1 MKIRVP
7 AALAF
12 GLLAVAAPIRAQVT
26 VAPLTEPLGVSGP
39 VTPVKSGRAVY
50 IVKLRDAGAATY
62 KGGVTGFAATKPGA
76 GERLDSGSGAVE
88 TYVKHIE
95 QTHDRLLATV
105 GASGSKVYSFRYT
118 LNGFAARLSAAQ
130 VSRLA
135 QLGEVERIW
144 LDSEQQVQTIASAA
158 FLGLEDQVGG
168 LRADLKLRG
177 ENVVIGVIDSGVA
190 PNHPSLADVIQ
201 HVPRACES
209 DWARSSWL
217 GLWLCDSHRNNPV
230 TERVYEPPNGFRG
243 ICQEGE
249 GFEASACNNKLIGA
263 RYYVDGFLFTSQLD
277 EDEFRSPRDADG
289 HGTHIATTVA
299 GNAVSARL
307 FGTRVGRIAGIAPR
321 ARVAVYKACWLK
333 PGEVRAT
340 CATSDLVRAID
351 DAVADG
357 VGIINYSIGSMET
370 DLTAPDDLAL
380 LNALD
385 AGVLSVVAAGN
396 DGPNLDTIGSP
407 SSAPWVLTVAAS
419 TQTGNLFEDAIE
431 ITAPED
437 LAEKIPAL
445 EANFTPQLI
454 DGPPIEGSL
463 VLVDDDRQAL
473 DDGSPG
479 TTRDACQTL
488 ANQDELDGRIAL
500 IEEGGCIFEDKLIR
514 AEQAGAIAAIVYA
527 RDGEPLVVMTGEAG
541 SVDIPA
547 VMIETPDGQRLADRI
562 SADGDDVQL
571 TLEKGVFV
579 ERRQEGN
586 QMADFSSRGPPLSD
600 QNFLKPDVTAPGV
613 NILAG
618 HTPDVANG
626 LRGETFQY
634 QSGTS
639 QSAPEVA
646 GIAALLKEA
655 HPEWSPAAL
664 KSALMTTAYQGVYTS
679 DGALANP
686 FDMGAGHIDPNLAV
700 DPGLVYESDFRDHAA
715 YLCGYFEP
723 PFPSS
728 ECDALATAGFSSDAR
743 NLNLPSIAVSD
754 LITGDVIKRRV
765 TNVGPPATFTAEVMP
780 PLDVDVIVEPPT
792 LTLSTGQTAEFTVRF
807 LDRGSPLD
815 LWDFG
820 ELRWFDG
827 THAVAS
833 PIAVQPVTLRA
844 PQELMLSGTRG
855 NASVPIA
862 FGYGGEYLA
871 IVNGLWPPFVN
882 DAGRVPRGFVDDDPT
897 NTFTARTDN
906 GVTGHRLD
914 VADGQLYLRVALF
927 DEFTD
932 GEDDLDLF
940 LFYCP
945 ISIDDCMQIAESGG
959 FTSDEEINVLFPDP
973 GTYVALVHGFE
984 TDQAAGGPG
993 ANYSLFTWSF
1003 GENDAAGNLSVVA
1016 PATVAPGD
1024 RRELAVTWNGL
1035 APGLRHL
1042 GAIAHTTPSGLYSL
1056 TIVNVD
1062 SP

>member
-1 MKIRVP
+1 M
-7 AALAF
+7 
-12 GLLAVAAPIRAQVT
+12 
-26 VAPLTEPLGVSGP
+26 PLTEPLRLAGP

-50 IVKLRDAGAATY
+50 IVKLREPGRRELQ
-62 KGGVTGFAATKPGA
+62 GGRH
-76 GERLDSGSGAVE
+76 RLRRYE
-88 TYVKHIE
+88 TRRGRALG
-95 QTHDRLLATV
+95 QRLRRRRDLREAHSSRPTI
-105 GASGSKVYSFRYT
+105 GCSRRSARPGSKVYSFRYS

-144 LDSEQQVQTIASAA
+144 LDTEQQVQTNKSAA

-177 ENVVIGVIDSGVA
+177 ENVVVGVIDSGVA

-201 HVPRACES
+201 HAARLPQRLGALVMARPLVVRLAPPQPADRARLRAAGRLS
-209 DWARSSWL
+209 RHL
-217 GLWLCDSHRNNPV
+217 PGR
-230 TERVYEPPNGFRG
+230 RGFR
-243 ICQEGE
+243 
-249 GFEASACNNKLIGA
+249 ASACNNKLVGA
-263 RYYVDGFLFTSQLD
+263 RYYVDGFLFTSHARPRRVPLADGMPTATARTSQR
-277 EDEFRSPRDADG
+277 RSP
-289 HGTHIATTVA
+289 ATRCR
-299 GNAVSARL
+299 ARL

-357 VGIINYSIGSMET
+357 VDIINYSIGSLET

-437 LAEKIPAL
+437 LAETIPAL
-445 EANFTPQLI
+445 EASFTPQLI
-454 DGPPIEGSL
+454 DGEPIEESL
-463 VLVDDDRQAL
+463 VLVDDDQQAL

-488 ANQDELDGRIAL
+488 VNQDELDGRIAL
-500 IEEGGCIFEDKLIR
+500 IEEGGCSFEDKLIR

-527 RDGEPLVVMTGEAG
+527 RDGEPLVVMKGEVG

-571 TLEKGVFV
+571 TLEKGTFV

-723 PFPSS
+723 PFPPN
-728 ECDALATAGFSSDAR
+728 ECGALATAGFSSDAR

-765 TNVGPPATFTAEVMP
+765 TNVGPPATFTAEVTP

-807 LDRGSPLD
+807 VDRGSPLD

-820 ELRWFDG
+820 ELGWFDG
-827 THAVAS
+827 THAVVS

-844 PQELMLSGTRG
+844 PQELMLSGTSG

-862 FGYGGEYLA
+862 FGYGGQYLA

-882 DAGRVPRGFVDDDPT
+882 DAGQVPRGFVDDDPT

-914 VADGQLYLRVALF
+914 VAQGQLYLRVALF

-945 ISIDDCMQIAESGG
+945 ISIDDCTQIAESGG

-1042 GAIAHTTPSGLYSL
+1042 GAIAHTTPDGLYSL